1 MVDQITSSEPP
12 LNGNP
17 TPADLPASKQ
27 REAALRQ
34 AIEQFYFGYR
44 AFTVQPDRILAERG
58 LGRVHHRILYFV
70 GRNPRISVNALLGML
85 SVSKQALNA
94 PLRQLVEMQLVMIDT
109 AIHDK
114 RVRELSLTPDGTALE
129 AQLTGTQM
137 QQLQAVFEQVG
148 TSAEAGWHQVM
159 HCLNEQG

>member
-1 MVDQITSSEPP
+1 MVDQISAIDNPP
-12 LNGNP
+12 LDETL
-17 TPADLPASKQ
+17 TPDM
-27 REAALRQ
+27 REAALRL

-94 PLRQLVEMQLVMIDT
+94 PLRQLMDMQLVMIDT
-109 AIHDK
+109 AMHDK
-114 RVRELSLTPDGTALE
+114 RVRELSLTADGAELE

-137 QQLQAVFEQVG
+137 QQLQTVFARVG
-148 TSAEAGWHQVM
+148 ANAEAGWHQVM
-159 HCLNEQG
+159 RSLNAQG